1 MFCEVGPYRINCYIP
16 VNRTVRKVVYLHP
29 ADGQEK
35 ESVWQLISGQ
45 CAFITIE
52 GFDWNRDMSPW
63 YHDKVFAKG
72 GDFTGKADEY
82 LDRLCEKVIPEAE
95 SRFDLCPEK
104 RYLAGYS
111 LSGLFALYALY
122 RTELFDAA
130 ASISGSLWYEGFV
143 DFIKKNEPLRR
154 PERIYLSL
162 GEKEASS
169 ARGIMKQVLIR
180 TREAEAVYTR
190 SGIQTIF
197 EMNPGNHFTR
207 VPERIAKG
215 INRLL
220 QN

>member
-1 MFCEVGPYRINCYIP
+1 MPTNQ
-16 VNRTVRKVVYLHP
+16 TVTKAVYLHP
-29 ADGQEK
+29 ADGREK
-35 ESVWQLISGQ
+35 EAVWQLLSGQ

-63 YHDKVFAKG
+63 YHEKVFAKG
-72 GDFTGKADEY
+72 EDFVGKADEY
-82 LDRLCEKVIPEAE
+82 LDRLCGKVIPEVE
-95 SRFDLCPEK
+95 GRFGLCPEK

-130 ASISGSLWYEGFV
+130 ASVSGSLWYEGFV
-143 DFIKKNEPLRR
+143 DFIKNNEPLRR

-162 GEKEASS
+162 GDKEASS
-169 ARGIMKQVLIR
+169 GRGIMKQVLIC

-190 SGIQTIF
+190 SSIPTIF
-197 EMNPGNHFTR
+197 EMNPGNHFAQ

-220 QN
+220 QD

>member
-1 MFCEVGPYRINCYIP
+1 MFYEVESYQINCYIP
-16 VNRTVRKVVYLHP
+16 ENRAVTKVVYLHP
-29 ADGQEK
+29 ADGRDK
-35 ESVWQLISGQ
+35 EAIWQLIFEP

-63 YHDKVFAKG
+63 YHEKVFAG
-72 GDFTGKADEY
+72 GEDFAGKADEY
-82 LDRLCEKVIPEAE
+82 LDRICEKVIPEAE
-95 SRFDLCPEK
+95 RWFGLHPEK

-130 ASISGSLWYEGFV
+130 ASVSGSLWYEGFV

-162 GEKEASS
+162 GDKEASS
-169 ARGIMKQVLIR
+169 AKGFMKQVLIC

-190 SGIQTIF
+190 SGISTIF
-197 EMNPGNHFTR
+197 EMNPGNHFTQ
-207 VPERIAKG
+207 VSERIAKG